1 MAWKLCQ
8 RNDWGEDIQ
17 RKWIRTKIRIV
28 WADSYLPNI
37 RKNNDVKMHHNIVK
51 PFKMWPYFA
60 LKYLEINLHNK
71 SKQKHL
77 WLVTVVQCDL
87 SLFITYSEGDVGTSG
102 MTGNSRISGF
112 SRATNLRWK
121 CSIGSCLII
130 FDETGSENPF
140 PCSIWNV
147 DLLFMRTRGDTRK
160 HISSHSRQI
169 RIIYINYSNDI
180 PYYISYIH
188 LLSH

>member
-1 MAWKLCQ
+1 MAVRNFCKSFQPTPFLYLTTLVQYGIWLC
-8 RNDWGEDIQ
+8 E
-17 RKWIRTKIRIV
+17 
-28 WADSYLPNI
+28 
-37 RKNNDVKMHHNIVK
+37 
-51 PFKMWPYFA
+51 
-60 LKYLEINLHNK
+60 
-71 SKQKHL
+71 
-77 WLVTVVQCDL
+77 
-87 SLFITYSEGDVGTSG
+87 TYSDGDVGTSG

-130 FDETGSENPF
+130 FVETGSENPF

-147 DLLFMRTRGDTRK
+147 NLLFMRTRGDTRK